1 MKYLNRLSESELM
14 ELAKLLGFNVDKIV
28 SNGFIVFI
36 ASEDIEIKKEKEKII
51 FSLYVPNAIDADVF
65 ELAISDFAVVEGDY
79 YHKTPTKAEQEIFV
93 KYMVNKFKDEY
104 KHDFIKYVVQKKERN
119 LSSLKQ
125 KTNELKTVTDKEN
138 DELNELAESIK

>member
-1 MKYLNRLSESELM
+1 M
-14 ELAKLLGFNVDKIV
+14 
-28 SNGFIVFI
+28 
-36 ASEDIEIKKEKEKII
+36 
-51 FSLYVPNAIDADVF
+51 
-65 ELAISDFAVVEGDY
+65 AISDFAVVEGDY